1 MHSDGNNPAEWG
13 KRAMKLSFAEKS
25 DVGRKRDHNE
35 DSRLADGELNLFI
48 VADGMGGHEAGEVAS
63 RMAVDVMAHKIQNDR
78 ALIDAFIKDRSVSR
92 KRVLLD
98 LMEEAVQ
105 DACTILFNIAR
116 RRQSKNGLGTTMS
129 SLLLAGASGFIAH
142 VGDSRI
148 YLQRDGELHQI
159 SEDHSLLQEQ
169 VKRGL
174 LRGKET
180 ETFKF
185 KNVLTRGVGI
195 HEKVQVDTMH
205 IEVMAGDRF
214 ILCSDGLHGYLKG
227 ERELLR
233 LSEGR
238 KPDELAQTL
247 IDFANEAG
255 GKDNIS
261 AVVVDVEEV
270 DMSPGE
276 IEAGRKLEVLRRIP
290 MFARL
295 NYQELVRVL
304 DIARIKHYE
313 KDSQVIREG
322 EDGDRM
328 FVLVNGKVKVEK
340 EGVELAVIGNGG
352 HFGEM
357 ALIDREKRSATVTTL
372 SECDALEIEI
382 DSFEELLHAE
392 AFLSVKILRSFLQVL
407 SLRLRDTSSALSE
420 WRHR

>member
-1 MHSDGNNPAEWG
+1 
-13 KRAMKLSFAEKS
+13 MKLSFAEKS

-35 DSRLADGELNLFI
+35 DSRLADGELNLFV

-63 RMAVDVMAHKIQNDR
+63 RMAIDVMVHKLRNDR
-78 ALIDAFIKDRSVSR
+78 ALIDAFIKERSVNR

-105 DACTILFNIAR
+105 DACTILYNIAQ
-116 RRQSKNGLGTTMS
+116 RRQMKNGLGTTIS
-129 SLLLAGASGFIAH
+129 ALLFAGASGFMAH
-142 VGDSRI
+142 VGDGRI

-174 LRGKET
+174 LRGRET
-180 ETFKF
+180 ESFRF

-205 IEVMAGDRF
+205 IEIMENDRF

-233 LSEGR
+233 MSQDNS
-238 KPDELAQTL
+238 PAELAEKL

-270 DMSPGE
+270 DLSPGE

-290 MFARL
+290 MFSRL
-295 NYQELVRVL
+295 SYHELVRVL
-304 DIARIKHYE
+304 DIARIRHYE
-313 KDSQVIREG
+313 KDSVVIREG
-322 EDGDRM
+322 EEGDCM
-328 FVLVNGKVKVEK
+328 FVLVNGKVRVEK
-340 EGVELAVIGNGG
+340 DGVELAVIGNGG

-357 ALIDREKRSATVTTL
+357 ALIDRERRSASVTTL
-372 SECDALEIEI
+372 TECDALEIDI
-382 DSFEELLHAE
+382 DNFEELLHAE
-392 AFLSVKILRSFLQVL
+392 AFLSVKILRSFMQVL

-420 WRHR
+420 WRNR